1 MKKSIVLDGREI
13 IGCLCKKKKIGSRR
27 YHYHCI
33 KCTKPF
39 LKFHY
44 QKHMQGCIFGTPNSG
59 EGNISKMLNF
69 PTKENLLSSDKSSDP
84 KVNKQAFSKTKTQN
98 CSTGELASKKHD
110 IMSNDGQKLRSER
123 TTESETIKSLSKS
136 ITIGSIK
143 ILTFSFSQYL
153 ENPSL

>member
-1 MKKSIVLDGREI
+1 
-13 IGCLCKKKKIGSRR
+13 
-27 YHYHCI
+27 
-33 KCTKPF
+33 
-39 LKFHY
+39 
-44 QKHMQGCIFGTPNSG
+44 MQGCIFGTPNSG

-110 IMSNDGQKLRSER
+110 IMSNDGQR
-123 TTESETIKSLSKS
+123 TAESETIKSLSKS